1 MPAYTNRK
9 ISSSS
14 ARRIG
19 AATAFVAVA
28 LIGAS
33 AVRHRVAAQSAAG
46 TVDPDTDNVSLLAD
60 LSDRQLTIMNDGNV
74 VATYGVAVGRD
85 SKPTPTG
92 HYSIRKIV
100 WNPAWIPPDQ
110 PWAKK
115 EHAQPP
121 GAPANP
127 MKIVKIFFK
136 EPDYYIHGTNQP
148 ESIGEAESHGCL
160 RMDPDDAYRVA
171 RYLMEHGGQ
180 PRDESWFER
189 ILHFRSVTKTVYL
202 DHPIPMT
209 VVH

>member
-1 MPAYTNRK
+1 MPEVNQRT
-9 ISSSS
+9 ITSTG

-19 AATAFVAVA
+19 VATALAAVA
-28 LIGAS
+28 FVGVS
-33 AVRHRVAAQSAAG
+33 AIHHRVGAQSDAAAA
-46 TVDPDTDNVSLLAD
+46 DPDSDNVSVSAD
-60 LSDRQLTIMNDGNV
+60 LSERKLTITNNGNV

-92 HYSIRKIV
+92 NYSIRKIV

-115 EHAQPP
+115 EHAQAP
-121 GAPANP
+121 GAPGNP
-127 MKIVKIFFK
+127 MKIVKVFFK

-180 PRDESWFER
+180 PRDESWFQR
-189 ILHFRSVTKTVYL
+189 ILHFRSQTKTVYL